1 MAKTE
6 SPASST
12 PLAPVPAP
20 GDAAAEPW
28 LGEKER
34 FMLLLIT
41 PAALVLVLFQ
51 IVPIVIGAN
60 ASFRDWQLFNP
71 AKTWVGLT
79 HYAYVLTDPAFLQI
93 VLPNTFLLMVSSVC
107 LSLIFGMALA
117 HYLNRNFA
125 GQWVMQTII
134 LLPQMIAPVIA
145 AMMMRWVFNDQ
156 FGVVAAF
163 IGWLGLGS
171 ISWLA
176 ERWPSFCIIVLTDVW
191 IWTPW
196 FALILLAGLR
206 SLPREPFEAAQ
217 IDAAG
222 AWRTFTHITLPML
235 RSVIAVCVLIRSID
249 AFRTFDVVWILTG
262 GGPARSTEVFS
273 IYTYIETFVNLD
285 FGRGS
290 AAALVGALI
299 ILVVAGLMYKAIG
312 RVATVS
318 R

>member
-1 MAKTE
+1 MAAMNATSSKP
-6 SPASST
+6 PAPT
-12 PLAPVPAP
+12 TAP
-20 GDAAAEPW
+20 GDNGAERW

-34 FMLLLIT
+34 FMLLLIA
-41 PAALVLVLFQ
+41 PAAIVLILFQ

-71 AKTWVGLT
+71 AKTWIGFR
-79 HYAYVLTDPAFLQI
+79 HYVYVLTDPVFLRV
-93 VLPNTFLLMVSSVC
+93 VLPNTFLLMILSVTI
-107 LSLIFGMALA
+107 SLIGGMALA
-117 HYLNRNFA
+117 HYLDRKFA
-125 GQWVMQTII
+125 GRWLIQTII

-145 AMMMRWVFNDQ
+145 GMMMRWSFNDQ

-163 IGWLGLGS
+163 ISWLGFGQ

-176 ERWPSFCIIVLTDVW
+176 ERWPSFCIIVFTDAW

-217 IDAAG
+217 IDAAS
-222 AWRTFTHITLPML
+222 AWRTFTHITVPML

-249 AFRTFDVVWILTG
+249 AFRTFDIVWILTT

-273 IYTYIETFVNLD
+273 IYTYIETFENLD

-290 AAALVGALI
+290 AAAIIGALI
-299 ILVVAGLMYKAIG
+299 ILVVAGAMYLTIG
-312 RVATVS
+312 RITEVS

>member
-1 MAKTE
+1 
-6 SPASST
+6 
-12 PLAPVPAP
+12 
-20 GDAAAEPW
+20 
-28 LGEKER
+28 
-34 FMLLLIT
+34 MLLLIA
-41 PAALVLVLFQ
+41 PAATVLILFQ

-71 AKTWVGLT
+71 AKTWIGFT
-79 HYAYVLTDPAFLQI
+79 HYAYVLTDPVFLRV
-93 VLPNTFLLMVSSVC
+93 VLPNTFLLMILSVTI
-107 LSLIFGMALA
+107 SLICGMALA

-125 GQWVMQTII
+125 GQWLIQTII

-145 AMMMRWVFNDQ
+145 GMMMRWTFNDQ

-163 IGWLGLGS
+163 LGWLGFGQ

-176 ERWPSFCIIVLTDVW
+176 ERWPSFCIIVFTDAW

-206 SLPREPFEAAQ
+206 SLPHEPFEAAQ

-222 AWRTFTHITLPML
+222 AWRTFTHVTVPML
-235 RSVIAVCVLIRSID
+235 RPVIAVCILIRSID
-249 AFRTFDVVWILTG
+249 AFRTFDIVWILTG

-273 IYTYIETFVNLD
+273 IYTYIETFENLD

-290 AAALVGALI
+290 AAAIIGAFI
-299 ILVVAGLMYKAIG
+299 ILVVAGAMYLMVG
-312 RVATVS
+312 RITEVS